1 MESECL
7 TVVMEEKRQ
16 NRIGIITMYYNSS
29 NYGGLLQAY
38 ALCKYLND
46 SGYPT
51 KQITYDF
58 YRKTISSS
66 KDYKNLV
73 SFLFKRLQK
82 RTNNLI
88 IKMIIA
94 LKTVITYLIY
104 LLLEVIRSGILM
116 YLDQVSFCLL

>member
-46 SGYPT
+46 SGYPLN
-51 KQITYDF
+51 
-58 YRKTISSS
+58 RSPTISIGRP
-66 KDYKNLV
+66 YLH
-73 SFLFKRLQK
+73 QK
-82 RTNNLI
+82 
-88 IKMIIA
+88 
-94 LKTVITYLIY
+94 ITRI
-104 LLLEVIRSGILM
+104 
-116 YLDQVSFCLL
+116 